1 MPKITAIIHAHN
13 DAHRLGRTLE
23 TLRPADE
30 IIVIDHSSDRETAKL
45 AREYGASVRKAI
57 LGVEGGAYAMNSRH
71 EWVLCLR
78 PDEIISEGLEATL
91 FEWKRSKPGAVPGYA
106 MNVREQK
113 ANGWHNLPPETRL
126 VNRAKVNW
134 KDELP
139 PTMTSTPK
147 LEGDLLRFPDN

>member
-1 MPKITAIIHAHN
+1 MPKISAIIHAHN

-23 TLRPADE
+23 TLRPCDE
-30 IIVIDHSSDRETAKL
+30 IIVIDHSSDGETAKL

-57 LGVEGGAYAMNSRH
+57 LGVEGGAYAMNTRH
-71 EWVLCLR
+71 EWVLCMR

-91 FEWKRSKPGAVPGYA
+91 LQWKRSKPGTVFGYA
-106 MNVREQK
+106 LSVREQK
-113 ANGWHNLPPETRL
+113 ADGWRHLPAETRL

-139 PTMTSTPK
+139 PTTGTTPK
-147 LEGDLLRFPDN
+147 LQGDLLRFPDN